1 MACCRTFLSHRTEEV
16 RLFSLRC
23 FHGAT
28 FRKMQI
34 QVPSQLPPDRKIV
47 VLSPSG
53 QQVSVTVPHHVM
65 PGQMLQVQVP

>member
-1 MACCRTFLSHRTEEV
+1 
-16 RLFSLRC
+16 
-23 FHGAT
+23 
-28 FRKMQI
+28 MQI

-53 QQVSVTVPHHVM
+53 QQVSVTVPHNVM